1 MNMLPHQAFVTLWT
15 LTAGAIGAAIA
26 MWLQVPVAVLIG
38 PALITTA
45 LGLAGARPEIVP
57 RLRDLCFL
65 VLGLGIGAG
74 FDPTATDAMA
84 TWPVVFVVIAILM
97 VAIMVAGRWALI
109 RWFGFDRRAAV
120 LAAAPGHLSF
130 VIAIATEAGHDV
142 ARIAVVQSVRL
153 LSLTVIVP
161 FIALA
166 FGVEML
172 GSIVPAGDLLSG
184 FHIFCLA
191 LAAVLTAYVFKR
203 LRVPAPI
210 VLGAMAVSVVGHV
223 TETTPGVLPEW
234 LMLAAFAVMGIL
246 IGTRFV
252 GVSWPIFRSALG
264 AGCAIMVIS
273 VGLSA
278 IAAMLAAYFVG
289 LSVPEL
295 LVGFAPGGFETMI
308 AIGIVIGAP
317 PGLIAACHVVRLLV
331 LTVLVP
337 LMLGRR

>member
-1 MNMLPHQAFVTLWT
+1 MNTLVQQIFVTIWT
-15 LTAGAIGAAIA
+15 LAAGAVGAAVAI
-26 MWLQVPVAVLIG
+26 WLHVPVAILIG

-45 LGLAGARPEIVP
+45 LGLVGARPEIVP
-57 RLRDLCFL
+57 SLRDACFL
-65 VLGLGIGAG
+65 ILGLGIGAG
-74 FDPTATDAMA
+74 FDPTATEAMA
-84 TWPVVFVVIAILM
+84 TWPMVFVVIALLM
-97 VAIMVAGRWALI
+97 VAIMGVGRWALI
-109 RWFGFDRRAAV
+109 RLFGFDRRAAV

-130 VIAIATEAGHDV
+130 VIAIATEGGHDV

-184 FHIFCLA
+184 VHFLFLA
-191 LAAVLTAYVFKR
+191 VAAVATAYVFKQ

-210 VLGAMAVSVVGHV
+210 VLGAMAVSVAGHV
-223 TETTPGVLPEW
+223 TGLTPGVLPEW

-252 GVSWPIFRSALG
+252 GVSWRVFRSALG
-264 AGCAIMVIS
+264 AGCAIMAIS

-278 IAAMLAAYFVG
+278 IAAILVAYFVG
-289 LSVPEL
+289 LSVPDL

-331 LTVLVP
+331 LTLLVP
-337 LMLGRR
+337 LMLGRE